1 MARGE
6 RKKHKYLYK
15 KNVNGK
21 TRYFYDVGKA
31 NWKNGNYNIGED
43 GMETDSNIR
52 GYTKLQDLLGYDERD
67 RRDRAVGRYENTK
80 QTYENQQ
87 KMTAEDL
94 ARKNINLE
102 NTYKKVSKEGKL
114 TSAAIKS
121 YNKTPL
127 GKIENV
133 STSLKIGSET
143 LKKKIK
149 DIL

>member
-1 MARGE
+1 MVINMARGE
-6 RKKHKYLYK
+6 RKNHKYLYK
-15 KNVNGK
+15 KKVNGK

-31 NWKNGNYNIGED
+31 NWKNGNSNIGED

-52 GYTKLQDLLGYDERD
+52 GYTKVQDILGYDERD
-67 RRDRAVGRYENTK
+67 RRNRAVARYENTNK
-80 QTYENQQ
+80 E
-87 KMTAEDL
+87 
-94 ARKNINLE
+94 
-102 NTYKKVSKEGKL
+102 VVKEGKRAL
-114 TSAAIKS
+114 AAIKA

-127 GKIENV
+127 GKIEKV

>member
-1 MARGE
+1 MVINMARGE
-6 RKKHKYLYK
+6 RKNHKYLYK

-31 NWKNGNYNIGED
+31 NWKNGNSNIGED

-52 GYTKLQDLLGYDERD
+52 GYTKVQDILGYDERD
-67 RRDRAVGRYENTK
+67 RRNRAVARYKNANETF
-80 QTYENQQ
+80 ENQRE
-87 KMTAEDL
+87 MSYDD
-94 ARKNINLE
+94 LE
-102 NTYKKVSKEGKL
+102 NTNKEVIKEGKNSL
-114 TSAAIKS
+114 AAIKE

-127 GKIENV
+127 GKIEKI

>member
-1 MARGE
+1 MVMNMARGE
-6 RKKHKYLYK
+6 RKNHKYLYK

-31 NWKNGNYNIGED
+31 NWKNGNSNIGED

-52 GYTKLQDLLGYDERD
+52 GYTKVQDILGYDERD
-67 RRDRAVGRYENTK
+67 RRNRAVARYENANDTF
-80 QTYENQQ
+80 ENQ
-87 KMTAEDL
+87 KEMSYDD
-94 ARKNINLE
+94 LE
-102 NTYKKVSKEGKL
+102 NTNKEVIKEGKRSL
-114 TSAAIKS
+114 AAIKA

-127 GKIENV
+127 GKIEKV
-133 STSLKIGSET
+133 STSLKIGSEI

>member
-1 MARGE
+1 M
-6 RKKHKYLYK
+6 
-15 KNVNGK
+15 NGK

-31 NWKNGNYNIGED
+31 NWKNGNSNIGED

-52 GYTKLQDLLGYDERD
+52 GYTKVQDILGYDERD
-67 RRDRAVGRYENTK
+67 RRNRAVARYKNANETF
-80 QTYENQQ
+80 ENQ
-87 KMTAEDL
+87 KEMSYDDL
-94 ARKNINLE
+94 EKSSKE
-102 NTYKKVSKEGKL
+102 VSKEGKRAL
-114 TSAAIKS
+114 AAIKS

-127 GKIENV
+127 GKIEKV

>member
-1 MARGE
+1 MINMARGE
-6 RKKHKYLYK
+6 RKNHKYLYK

-31 NWKNGNYNIGED
+31 NWKNGNRNIGED

-52 GYTKLQDLLGYDERD
+52 GYTKVQDILGYDERD
-67 RRDRAVGRYENTK
+67 RRDRAVARYKNANDTF
-80 QTYENQQ
+80 ENQ
-87 KMTAEDL
+87 KEMSYDDL
-94 ARKNINLE
+94 EKSSKE
-102 NTYKKVSKEGKL
+102 VSKEGKRAL
-114 TSAAIKS
+114 AAIKA

-127 GKIENV
+127 GKIEKV

>member
-6 RKKHKYLYK
+6 RKNHKYLYK

-31 NWKNGNYNIGED
+31 NWKNGNHNIGED

-52 GYTKLQDLLGYDERD
+52 GYTKIQDILGYDERD
-67 RRDRAVGRYENTK
+67 RRDRAVGRYENANK
-80 QTYENQQ
+80 
-87 KMTAEDL
+87 ED
-94 ARKNINLE
+94 
-102 NTYKKVSKEGKL
+102 SKEGKRAL
-114 TSAAIKS
+114 AAIKA

-127 GKIENV
+127 GKIEKV
-133 STSLKIGSET
+133 STSLKISSET

>member
-1 MARGE
+1 MNMARGE
-6 RKKHKYLYK
+6 RKNHKYLYK
-15 KNVNGK
+15 KNVNDK

-31 NWKNGNYNIGED
+31 NWKNGNHNIGED

-52 GYTKLQDLLGYDERD
+52 GYTKVQDILGYDERD
-67 RRDRAVGRYENTK
+67 RRDRAVARYENANATF
-80 QTYENQQ
+80 ENQ
-87 KMTAEDL
+87 KEMSYDDL
-94 ARKNINLE
+94 EKSSKE
-102 NTYKKVSKEGKL
+102 VSKEGKRAL
-114 TSAAIKS
+114 AAIKA

-127 GKIENV
+127 GKIEKV

>member
-1 MARGE
+1 MYMARGE
-6 RKKHKYLYK
+6 RKNHKYLYK

-31 NWKNGNYNIGED
+31 NWKNGNHNIGED

-52 GYTKLQDLLGYDERD
+52 GYTKVQDILGYDERE
-67 RRDRAVGRYENTK
+67 RRDRAVARYKNANETF
-80 QTYENQQ
+80 ENQ
-87 KMTAEDL
+87 KEMSYDDL
-94 ARKNINLE
+94 EKSSKE
-102 NTYKKVSKEGKL
+102 VSKEGKRAL
-114 TSAAIKS
+114 AAIKA

-127 GKIENV
+127 GKIEKV
-133 STSLKIGSET
+133 STPIKISSET

>member
-1 MARGE
+1 MNMARGE
-6 RKKHKYLYK
+6 RKNHKYLYK
-15 KNVNGK
+15 KKVNGK

-31 NWKNGNYNIGED
+31 NWKNGNSNIGED

-52 GYTKLQDLLGYDERD
+52 GYTKVQDILGYDERD
-67 RRDRAVGRYENTK
+67 RRNRAVARYENTNK
-80 QTYENQQ
+80 E
-87 KMTAEDL
+87 
-94 ARKNINLE
+94 
-102 NTYKKVSKEGKL
+102 VVKEGKRAL
-114 TSAAIKS
+114 AAIKA

-127 GKIENV
+127 GKIEKV

>member
-6 RKKHKYLYK
+6 RKNHKYLYK

-31 NWKNGNYNIGED
+31 NWKNGNHNIGDD

-52 GYTKLQDLLGYDERD
+52 GYTKIQDILGYDERD
-67 RRDRAVGRYENTK
+67 RRDRAVGRYENT
-80 QTYENQQ
+80 N
-87 KMTAEDL
+87 
-94 ARKNINLE
+94 
-102 NTYKKVSKEGKL
+102 KKDSKEGKRAL
-114 TSAAIKS
+114 AAIKA

-127 GKIENV
+127 GKIEKV

-143 LKKKIK
+143 LKTKIK
-149 DIL
+149 DIFK

>member
-6 RKKHKYLYK
+6 RKNHKYLYK
-15 KNVNGK
+15 KKVNGK

-31 NWKNGNYNIGED
+31 NWKNGNSNIGED

-52 GYTKLQDLLGYDERD
+52 GYTKVQDILGYDERD
-67 RRDRAVGRYENTK
+67 RRNRAVARYENTNK
-80 QTYENQQ
+80 E
-87 KMTAEDL
+87 
-94 ARKNINLE
+94 
-102 NTYKKVSKEGKL
+102 VVKEGKRAL
-114 TSAAIKS
+114 AAIKA

-127 GKIENV
+127 GKIEKV
-133 STSLKIGSET
+133 STSLKIGSEI

>member
-1 MARGE
+1 MVMNMARGE
-6 RKKHKYLYK
+6 RKNHKYLYK
-15 KNVNGK
+15 KKVNGK

-31 NWKNGNYNIGED
+31 NWKNGNSNIGED

-52 GYTKLQDLLGYDERD
+52 GYTKVQDILGYDERD
-67 RRDRAVGRYENTK
+67 RRNRAVARYENTNK
-80 QTYENQQ
+80 E
-87 KMTAEDL
+87 
-94 ARKNINLE
+94 
-102 NTYKKVSKEGKL
+102 VVKEGKRAL
-114 TSAAIKS
+114 AAIKA

-127 GKIENV
+127 GKIEKV

>member
-6 RKKHKYLYK
+6 RKNHKYLYK

-31 NWKNGNYNIGED
+31 NWKNGNYDIGED

-52 GYTKLQDLLGYDERD
+52 GYTKVQDLLGYDERD
-67 RRDRAVGRYENTK
+67 RRDRAVGRYENAK
-80 QTYENQQ
+80 KTYENQQ
-87 KMTAEDL
+87 KMTSDDL
-94 ARKNINLE
+94 ARKDINLE
-102 NTYKKVSKEGKL
+102 KTSKEVSKEGKRAI
-114 TSAAIKS
+114 AAIKA

-127 GKIENV
+127 GKIEKV
-133 STSLKIGSET
+133 STRIKIGSET